1 MVTAGSPGDG
11 SVNSDNNVR
20 AGGKRKAS
28 DAGSPQD
35 GPTHTRSKRSRYIS
49 IACNECKRRKIKCNG
64 QTPCQRCGNLSLECV
79 YSPNC
84 CTNTLRDSQ
93 EFKQMQDQIAALQD
107 QVADLYS
114 TINDLRTQ
122 SQFTQQNDSIYLP
135 LDRRPSTLA
144 VQASRTLPP
153 LLSPRAKEQ
162 QRPLP
167 RFHGP
172 TSSIYGFDVA
182 KSSLSNMGITQQP
195 DTDGFVSRDRSQAA
209 SPVQLAPHPS
219 KDPMW
224 LLDQQEAIRLLR
236 VYDEEIHIMYP
247 VLDMEKLISHIKNI
261 YSFIGAAL
269 RSGFAQPGL
278 AGEDALD
285 DEMTTQLKLV
295 LGCALILEGHG
306 QHELGQKLYDSAK
319 KSVDLVIVGPLSLKA
334 VVLIILTATFHFQKD
349 EETQAWR
356 FIGIAGRQCIE
367 MGLHRR
373 DSLMRSFPN
382 NQSEFAHAVR
392 VFWVVYALDR
402 RWSFGTGMPFSLQD
416 SDIDPLLPE
425 PDNTYPYL
433 KHITTYNHIATK
445 IWQHIAAFDSG
456 NSVVRRDDIGYLDFQ
471 IMQWYNALPSQLKF
485 DSSNLTAENEVPDR
499 KTRRLR
505 FLMFLRKNQA
515 RISVYRP
522 ILHSATSIAEN
533 RTHAETVIAIAKD
546 TISTIIGI
554 DRISD
559 IYRTQQVC
567 YNYFLVQALAVIF
580 LSVAHA
586 PAVFCDPTRQEF
598 YGAIDL
604 IKGFSTKSHTTR
616 RLWRTVRGLKEL
628 GHKIGQL
635 AAGQQPTPQHDDAHS
650 DAALAMAGLAGH
662 KVDNYP
668 PPPTMRHQTSVDMSY
683 SPEDASQM
691 GNELTAL
698 FEMAGAYGQPNTS
711 GNISAPGMEAYTP
724 FGVNGEDGEM
734 GFNAMFGNEPEFSR
748 IMNELL

>member
-1 MVTAGSPGDG
+1 
-11 SVNSDNNVR
+11 
-20 AGGKRKAS
+20 
-28 DAGSPQD
+28 
-35 GPTHTRSKRSRYIS
+35 
-49 IACNECKRRKIKCNG
+49 
-64 QTPCQRCGNLSLECV
+64 
-79 YSPNC
+79 
-84 CTNTLRDSQ
+84 
-93 EFKQMQDQIAALQD
+93 MQDQIAALQD

-114 TINDLRTQ
+114 TVNDLR
-122 SQFTQQNDSIYLP
+122 SQAHFAQQNDSIYP
-135 LDRRPSTLA
+135 SLDRRPSSMA
-144 VQASRTLPP
+144 VSRTLPP
-153 LLSPRAKEQ
+153 LLSPRVKERQ
-162 QRPLP
+162 QPLP

-182 KSSLSNMGITQQP
+182 KSSLSNMGITHQP
-195 DTDGFVSRDRSQAA
+195 DTDGLVSRERSQAA
-209 SPVQLAPHPS
+209 SPVHLAPHPS
-219 KDPMW
+219 TDPIW
-224 LLDQQEAIRLLR
+224 LLDQQEAIRLVRL
-236 VYDEEIHIMYP
+236 YDEECHIMYP
-247 VLDMEKLISHIKNI
+247 ILDMEKLIVHIRGL

-269 RSGFAQPGL
+269 RSGLGQPGL
-278 AGEDALD
+278 PGEDALD

-295 LGCALILEGHG
+295 LACALIIEGHG

-319 KSVDLVIVGPLSLKA
+319 KAVDFVIVGKLSIKA

-373 DSLMRSFPN
+373 DSLMRSFPS
-382 NQSEFAHAVR
+382 QAEFKHAVR
-392 VFWVVYALDR
+392 IFWVVYALDR

-416 SDIDPLLPE
+416 ADIDPMLPE

-445 IWQHIAAFDSG
+445 IWQHIAVFDSG
-456 NSVVRRDDIGYLDFQ
+456 SGGVRRDEIGYLDFQ
-471 IMQWYNALPSQLKF
+471 IMQWYSQLPSDLKF
-485 DSSNLTAENEVPDR
+485 DSSNLSGENEVPDR

-515 RISVYRP
+515 RISIYRP

-533 RTHAETVIAIAKD
+533 RAQAETVIAIAKD
-546 TISTIIGI
+546 TITTIIGV

-586 PAVFCDPTRQEF
+586 PAIFCDSTRQEF

-616 RLWRTVRGLKEL
+616 RMWKTVRGLKEL

-635 AAGQQPTPQHDDAHS
+635 ARGEVQAQQTPQTHDDAHS
-650 DAALAMAGLAGH
+650 NAALAMAGLAGH

-668 PPPTMRHQTSVDMSY
+668 PPPTMRNGSSVDTSY

-698 FEMAGAYGQPNTS
+698 FELAGAYGQIN
-711 GNISAPGMEAYTP
+711 GNGNMPAPSMEA
-724 FGVNGEDGEM
+724 FGTFGGNGEEGEM
-734 GFNAMFGNEPEFSR
+734 GFNAIFGNEPEFSK